1 MTFERGHDMKTASR
15 FFGASAAP
23 WAALGLSL
31 GLTLGLVVATPAH
44 AVTAPVLS
52 LSDDSDLTPGQSIST
67 TVTDV
72 SGVLCEQS
80 YGVGEWNV
88 YLAWYR
94 SDLIA
99 PVGYS
104 IAQSPQSS
112 AYVAGSSVTIN
123 TNFYVVWLERDSAQS
138 DLSTWDGEYAAI
150 AGCMTAGNGVGDIA
164 GGDGTDR
171 TGVPTQ
177 AIAATYLPVAVSRT
191 EIPQGESFDIT
202 MTDAS
207 SRWCNFATGPGF
219 SMGAWFASETSGA
232 NDFSVPS
239 NLPSG
244 GGVPGVGNFTW
255 SNSSAT
261 VSVSIPS
268 DATPGDYLLS
278 VTCIGA
284 SPSYAAGSRAG
295 VYGLVTVLTA
305 DPGPGPA
312 PTPPLPDTGR
322 DAGSTWLL
330 AIWGCAAL
338 GAGVGTRLFIAR
350 RGRIGV

>member
-1 MTFERGHDMKTASR
+1 MKSASGL
-15 FFGASAAP
+15 FGASAA
-23 WAALGLSL
+23 AGVALSLTL
-31 GLTLGLVVATPAH
+31 GLTLGLVVATPAY

-72 SGVLCEQS
+72 SGVLCDQS

-104 IAQSPQSS
+104 IAQSSQSS
-112 AYVAGSSVTIN
+112 AYVAGASVTIN
-123 TNFYVVWLERDSAQS
+123 SNFYVVWLEHDSAQS
-138 DLSTWDGEYAAI
+138 DLSTWDGEYSVI
-150 AGCMTAGNGVGDIA
+150 AGCMTAGNGIGDIA

-177 AIAATYLPVAVSRT
+177 AIAATYLPVEVSRT

-207 SRWCNFATGPGF
+207 SRWCNFATGAGF
-219 SMGAWFASETSGA
+219 SMGARFASGTSGVF
-232 NDFSVPS
+232 DFSVPS

-244 GGVPGVGNFTW
+244 GGVPGVGDFTW

-261 VSVSIPS
+261 VSVTIPI
-268 DATPGDYLLS
+268 DAEPGDYLLG
-278 VTCIGA
+278 VTCIGP
-284 SPSYAAGSRAG
+284 SPAYTAGPRAG
-295 VYGLVTVLTA
+295 VYGVVTVLAA
-305 DPGPGPA
+305 DPGPGPG

-330 AIWGCAAL
+330 GILGFAAL
-338 GAGVGTRLFIAR
+338 GAGVGARLFR
-350 RGRIGV
+350 SRQSRLGV